1 MRAIVVE
8 GSGSDSR
15 MALREVPDLAPPG
28 AGEVRIRVVA
38 TAVNR
43 ADLLQRRGFYPP
55 PPGASP
61 ILGLECAGVV
71 DAVGPGVPA
80 SIVTGMRVM
89 ALLAGGGYAEQ
100 VVVHHGSVM
109 PVPRALS
116 DDEAGGFPEVF
127 LTVFS
132 NVFQLGALPPG
143 GTVLVHGGGSG
154 IGTATIAMAREAGA
168 ACYVTAGTPEKC
180 ARCVEL
186 GATAAI
192 DYRQEDFA
200 GRIAALTDGR
210 GVDVVLDSIGGPYL
224 EPNLRSLRVGGRLVV
239 IGLTGGA
246 SAEISLGS
254 LLIRRLQVIGS
265 TLRSR
270 SLTEKADLVSSFLE
284 RFGAAVESGRLRP
297 VVDSVLPLAEAERAH
312 ARVAASAHVG
322 KVVLRVA

>member
-15 MALREVPDLAPPG
+15 MILREVPDLSLPG
-28 AGEVRIRVVA
+28 IGEVRIRVVA

-61 ILGLECAGVV
+61 ILGLECAGIV

-80 SIVTGMRVM
+80 SFTTGMRVM

-109 PVPRALS
+109 PVPQTLT
-116 DDEAGGFPEVF
+116 DEEAGGFPEVF

-132 NVFQLGALPPG
+132 NVFQLGALPPA
-143 GTVLVHGGGSG
+143 GTILVHGGGSG
-154 IGTATIAMAREAGA
+154 IGTATIAMAREVGA
-168 ACYVTAGTPEKC
+168 TCYVTAGTPEKC
-180 ARCVEL
+180 ARCVDL

-200 GRIAALTDGR
+200 DRIAALTDGR

-224 EPNLRSLRVGGRLVV
+224 ERNLRSLCVGGRLVM

-246 SAEISLGS
+246 SAEIPLG
-254 LLIRRLQVIGS
+254 LLLLRRLHLIGS

-270 SLTEKADLVSSFLE
+270 SLDEKAALVASFRE
-284 RFGAAVESGRLRP
+284 GFGAAVESGRLRP
-297 VVDSVLPLAEAERAH
+297 VVDSVIPLAEVERAH
-312 ARVAASAHVG
+312 ARVAASEHVG
-322 KVVLRVA
+322 KVILRVA